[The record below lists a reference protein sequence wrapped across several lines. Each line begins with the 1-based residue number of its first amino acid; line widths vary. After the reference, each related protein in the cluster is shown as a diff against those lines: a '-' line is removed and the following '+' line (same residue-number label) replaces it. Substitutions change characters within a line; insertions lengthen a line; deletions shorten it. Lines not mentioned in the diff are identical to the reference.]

1 MTYYSIEFRTAVLLS
16 FQQALL
22 DLVTPPLRAVSVTP
36 TRPVIRAV
44 YTYESLSEEDRQ
56 FMLEVETYV
65 AADFHSPVNVEFRAV
80 KSTSDQRLI
89 LPTHDVWV
97 FRRHEEWPG

>member
-1 MTYYSIEFRTAVLLS
+1 MTYDSIEFRTAVLLS

-36 TRPVIRAV
+36 TGPVIRAV
-44 YTYESLSEEDRQ
+44 FTYESLSEEARQ
-56 FMLEVETYV
+56 LMFEVETYV
-65 AADFHSPVNVEFRAV
+65 AADFHSPVDVDFRAV
-80 KSTSDQRLI
+80 EATSEQRLI